1 MRMHA
6 DEVHTDVP
14 LVRRLLGE
22 QFPEWAQLPIRRVAS
37 SGTDN
42 ALYRLGDDM
51 VVRLPRIHWAVA
63 GLQREIEWL
72 PRLAP
77 LLPVSVPVP
86 LRDGDPGEGYPWAWA
101 VYEWLP
107 GLNPPIGGDGNSV
120 ALARDLAGLVRGFQ
134 GIDLAGPSSRRGLPL
149 ASQDEWTRAA
159 LSELQGTT
167 DTAAATT
174 AWEEA
179 LSTPEWSR
187 PPVWLHGDLFP
198 ANLLVEKGRLSAVID
213 FALVGTGDPAC
224 DLIAAW
230 SLFPP
235 AAREVFRAELAV
247 DDATWARGRGW
258 ALSLALVALP
268 YYRDTNPG
276 FAAVARHVLREVLTE
291 LAG

>member
-1 MRMHA
+1 MHA
-6 DEVHTDVP
+6 DEVLTDVP
-14 LVRRLLGE
+14 LVRRLLAE
-22 QFPEWAQLPIRRVAS
+22 QFPEWAELSLERVPS

-51 VVRLPRIHWAVA
+51 VVRLPRIDWAVA
-63 GLQREIEWL
+63 GLQRELEWL

-86 LRDGDPGEGYPWAWA
+86 LAEGRPSEDYPWDWA

-107 GLNPPIGGDGNSV
+107 GENPPLGGDGNSV
-120 ALARDLAGLVRGFQ
+120 ALARDLAGLVRAFQ
-134 GIDLAGPSSRRGLPL
+134 RIDIAGPSSRRGLPL
-149 ASQDEWTRAA
+149 ASQGEWTRAA
-159 LSELQGTT
+159 LSELRGTIDT
-167 DTAAATT
+167 TAATA

-179 LSTPEWSR
+179 LRTPVWSR

-198 ANLLVEKGRLSAVID
+198 GNLLVERGRLRAVID
-213 FALVGTGDPAC
+213 FALVGMGDPAC

-230 SLFPP
+230 SLFPR
-235 AAREVFRAELAV
+235 ATREVFRAELTV

-258 ALSLALVALP
+258 ALSVALVALP

-276 FAAVARHVLREVLTE
+276 FAALARHVLGEVLAE
-291 LAG
+291 LGS

>member
-6 DEVHTDVP
+6 DEVLTDVP
-14 LVRRLLGE
+14 LVRRLLAE
-22 QFPEWAQLPIRRVAS
+22 QFPEWAELSLERVPS

-42 ALYRLGDDM
+42 ALYRLGGDM
-51 VVRLPRIHWAVA
+51 VVRLPRIDWAVS
-63 GLQREIEWL
+63 GLQRELEWL

-86 LRDGDPGEGYPWAWA
+86 LADGRPSEGYPWRWA
-101 VYEWLP
+101 VYQWLP
-107 GLNPPIGGDGNSV
+107 GENPLVGGDGNSA
-120 ALARDLAGLVRGFQ
+120 ALARDLAGLLRALQ
-134 GIDLAGPSSRRGLPL
+134 RIDIAGPSSRRGLPL

-159 LSELQGTT
+159 LSELRGAI
-167 DTAAATT
+167 DTAAATV

-179 LSTPEWSR
+179 LSTPAWSR

-198 ANLLVEKGRLSAVID
+198 GNLLVESGRLSAVID
-213 FALVGTGDPAC
+213 FALVGMGDPAC

-230 SLFPP
+230 TLFPR
-235 AAREVFRAELAV
+235 ATRELFRAELTV

-258 ALSLALVALP
+258 ALSVALVALP

-276 FAAVARHVLREVLTE
+276 FAAVARHVLREVLAE
-291 LAG
+291 LES

>member
-1 MRMHA
+1 MHA
-6 DEVHTDVP
+6 DEVLTDVP
-14 LVRRLLGE
+14 LVRRLLAE
-22 QFPEWAQLPIRRVAS
+22 QFPEWAELSLERVPS

-51 VVRLPRIHWAVA
+51 VVRLPRIDWAVA
-63 GLQREIEWL
+63 GLQRELEWL
-72 PRLAP
+72 PKLAP

-86 LRDGDPGEGYPWAWA
+86 LAEGRPSEGYPWGWA

-107 GLNPPIGGDGNSV
+107 GKNPPVGGGGNSA
-120 ALARDLAGLVRGFQ
+120 ALARDLAGLLRAFQ
-134 GIDLAGPSSRRGLPL
+134 RIDIAGPSSRRGLPL

-159 LSELQGTT
+159 LSELRGTI
-167 DTAAATT
+167 DTAAATA

-179 LSTPEWSR
+179 LSTPVWSR

-198 ANLLVEKGRLSAVID
+198 GNLLVERGRLSAVID
-213 FALVGTGDPAC
+213 FALVGMGDPAC

-230 SLFPP
+230 SLFPQ
-235 AAREVFRAELAV
+235 AAREVFRVELAV

-258 ALSLALVALP
+258 ALSVALVALP

-276 FAAVARHVLREVLTE
+276 FAAVAQHVLREVLAE
-291 LAG
+291 L

>member
-1 MRMHA
+1 MHE
-6 DEVHTDVP
+6 DEVPIDTS
-14 LVRRLLGE
+14 LVRRLLAG
-22 QFPEWAQLPIRRVAS
+22 QFPEWAELSLERVAS

-42 ALYRLGDDM
+42 ALYRLGADM
-51 VVRLPRIHWAVA
+51 VVRLPRIHWAVG
-63 GLQREIEWL
+63 GLERELEWL

-86 LRDGDPGEGYPWAWA
+86 LRSGNPGEGYPWAWA

-107 GLNPPIGGDGNSV
+107 GVNPPVGGDGDSL
-120 ALARDLAGLVRGFQ
+120 ALACDLAGLVRAFQ

-149 ASQDEWTRAA
+149 VSQDEWTRAA
-159 LSELQGTT
+159 LSDLRGAI
-167 DTAAATT
+167 DTAAATA

-179 LSTPEWSR
+179 LSTPVWSR

-198 ANLLVEKGRLSAVID
+198 GNLLVERSRLSSVID

-235 AAREVFRAELAV
+235 AAREVFRSELAV

-258 ALSLALVALP
+258 ALSVALVALP

-276 FAAVARHVLREVLTE
+276 FAAIARHVLREVLAE
-291 LAG
+291 PCG